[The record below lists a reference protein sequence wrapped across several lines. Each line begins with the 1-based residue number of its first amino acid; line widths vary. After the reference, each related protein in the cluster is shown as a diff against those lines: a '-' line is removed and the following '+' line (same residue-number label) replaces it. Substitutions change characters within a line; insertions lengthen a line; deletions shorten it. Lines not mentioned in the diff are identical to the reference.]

1 MRHLGRT
8 HKVSVA
14 WLHEQY
20 SGDSMD
26 TSYCDSSLQCA
37 DIFTKAFT
45 DKIRWGPVCKLIAH
59 FKPGDLDFI
68 ATTHKATPATSR
80 AAQRGGNRDANS
92 RQNES
97 SDPPKKGMFSIPRRC
112 IEWCSR
118 RDSIIGQESPE
129 SANCDTIRITE
140 KEDASSSSGLEFTK
154 AALAGRNDTRI
165 PKKKLR
171 SIVLSASPCTG
182 DRHGSSLT

>member
-37 DIFTKAFT
+37 DIFTKAFN

-68 ATTHKATPATSR
+68 ATTHKAPPATSR

-97 SDPPKKGMFSIPRRC
+97 SDPHHKAFSTPNPRRC
-112 IEWCSR
+112 IEWCCGRNSV
-118 RDSIIGQESPE
+118 IGQESPE
-129 SANCDTIRITE
+129 SAKCDKIRITE
-140 KEDASSSSGLEFTK
+140 KEDAASAGGLAYAK
-154 AALAGRNDTRI
+154 AALTGRSDMH
-165 PKKKLR
+165 
-171 SIVLSASPCTG
+171 A
-182 DRHGSSLT
+182 